1 MCGRIDTELY
11 MRITTNDSVI
21 SLYPDLSPCDLEY
34 MIISPRYPRDYYGAY
49 YAPFSK
55 YGYLFS
61 SRKVS

>member
-1 MCGRIDTELY
+1 